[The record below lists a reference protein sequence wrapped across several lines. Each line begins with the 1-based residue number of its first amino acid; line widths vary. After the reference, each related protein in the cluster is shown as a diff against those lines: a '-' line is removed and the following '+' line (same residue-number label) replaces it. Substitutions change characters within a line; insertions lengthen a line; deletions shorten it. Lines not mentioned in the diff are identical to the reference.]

1 MVGGGGAGGG
11 YLLYFSSKQN
21 TCLYWKSMKHIC
33 VRASLRRF
41 KSVFLSRAGNFS
53 LAIFSMFQVPVEGL
67 KFLNLDG
74 GRNGPKVDA
83 NVEFKVF

>member
-1 MVGGGGAGGG
+1 
-11 YLLYFSSKQN
+11 
-21 TCLYWKSMKHIC
+21 MKHTC

-41 KSVFLSRAGNFS
+41 QSVFLSRAGNFS